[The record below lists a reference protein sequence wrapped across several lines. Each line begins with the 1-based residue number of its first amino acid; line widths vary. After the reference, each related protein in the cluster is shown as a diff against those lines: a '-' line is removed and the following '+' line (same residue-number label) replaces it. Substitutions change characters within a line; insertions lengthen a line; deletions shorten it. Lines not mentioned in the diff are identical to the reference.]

1 MKLRIEVEKSLKIKK
16 GKINPSVQFRL
27 FDMGTFLPVNLTGAQ
42 IKFFMEGPEECT
54 DVKRIEGEGGVVVS
68 PLTGIGKYEWKPG
81 ETEIPGSYRAD
92 FEVTLSDGTEVRVPE
107 GGAYIKVEIVD
118 A

>member
-16 GKINPSVQFRL
+16 GKASPSVQFRL
-27 FDMGTFLPVNLTGAQ
+27 FDMDTFLPVNLTGAQ
-42 IKFFMEGPEECT
+42 IRFFMEGPEDRT
-54 DVKRIEGEGGVVVS
+54 DVKRIEGEGEVVVS
-68 PLTGIGKYEWKPG
+68 PLTGIGRYEWNPG
-81 ETEIPGSYRAD
+81 ETDISGSYRGD
-92 FEVTLSDGTEVRVPE
+92 FEITLSDGTKVRVPD